1 MHARR
6 IGGMRFA
13 GIAALS
19 ASVAL
24 AVNALAADS
33 TLAAASG
40 TNGKAGSGTG
50 DWPQWGGTDA
60 RTMASPA
67 KGIPESFDPGP
78 KLKTGEYELS
88 KGKNVKWVARLGSYC
103 CGTPTVS
110 GGKVFVG
117 TNNVAPRDPK
127 YKGERGV
134 VMCFEEATGK
144 FLWQCALP
152 AIPKMGNANM
162 FFAQL
167 GICSSPLVD
176 GERVY
181 FVTNRAELLCV
192 STNGLGDG
200 KNEGP
205 YKDEALLYAPFVGLQ
220 LNPELVQNGRIVRAK
235 KGLPIWVWKQ
245 PTDPVTLS
253 ATDADVIWR
262 YDMLNDLPCW
272 VQDAASC
279 SPLVH
284 GDYLYVCTPN
294 GVEESHRILP
304 TPDAPAIIV
313 MDKKTGKVVAT
324 DDAKIGP
331 RTLHGSWSSPSLGQ
345 AGGKTLLFLAAPD
358 GVCYAFDPKPVPS
371 ESGGVGTLKK
381 VWSFDG
387 NLQKNRFTDPRK
399 CNYASHN
406 KPGAEGPSEY
416 IATPAFHEGRVY
428 VANGQDPRHGPG
440 PAVLSCID
448 ASKEGDITDSGK
460 VWQYTDLNRTLSTVS
475 IADGLLFIG
484 DLKGAVHCLDAA
496 TGKPYWVHPTES
508 PMWGSTFAVDGKVF
522 VGNEKGDLWVLA
534 ASKELK
540 VLSKINLGAPIY
552 ATPIVAN
559 GVLYVAT
566 NKHLFA
572 VQQTNRQ
579 DAKDAK

>member
-1 MHARR
+1 LLSSLFLC
-6 IGGMRFA
+6 GFLSWLLLA
-13 GIAALS
+13 G
-19 ASVAL
+19 
-24 AVNALAADS
+24 
-33 TLAAASG
+33 AAA
-40 TNGKAGSGTG
+40 A
-50 DWPQWGGTDA
+50 DWPQWGGTDG
-60 RTMASPA
+60 RNMASPA
-67 KGIPESFDPGP
+67 QGIPETFDPGP
-78 KLKTGEYELS
+78 KLPGGAFDAS
-88 KGKNVKWVARLGSYC
+88 RAKNVKWTARLGSYC

-110 GGKVFVG
+110 GGKIFVG

-162 FFAQL
+162 FFTQL
-167 GICSSPLVD
+167 GVCSSPALD
-176 GERVY
+176 GGRAY
-181 FVTNRAELLCV
+181 FVTNRAEVLCV
-192 STNGLGDG
+192 SAAGLGDG
-200 KNEGP
+200 KDAGGTPALQNEGP

-220 LNPELVQNGRIVRAK
+220 LNPELTQNGRIQRAK
-235 KGLPIWVWKQ
+235 KGLPIWVWKT
-245 PTDPVTLS
+245 PEPVTLS
-253 ATDADVIWR
+253 PTDADVIWR
-262 YDMLNDLPCW
+262 YDMLNELPCW

-284 GDYLYVCTPN
+284 GDYVYVNTPN
-294 GVEESHRILP
+294 GVDESHRNLP
-304 TPDAPAIIV
+304 TPDCPALIV
-313 MDKKTGKVVAT
+313 LDKKTGKLVAA

-345 AGGKTLLFLAAPD
+345 VGGKTLLFVAAAD
-358 GVCYAFDPKPVPS
+358 GVCYAFDPTPVRS
-371 ESGGVGTLKK
+371 ENGDARAANSEQRLPVAPGIIKK
-381 VWSFDG
+381 VWQFDG
-387 NLQKNRFTDPRK
+387 NLAKNRFTDPRK

-406 KPGAEGPSEY
+406 KPGVEGPSEY

-440 PAVLSCID
+440 TSVLSCID

-460 VWQYTDLNRTLSTVS
+460 VWQYTGLNRTLSTVS
-475 IADGLLFIG
+475 IASGLVFIG

-496 TGKPYWVHPTES
+496 TGKPYWVHQTES

-522 VGNEKGDLWVLA
+522 VGNERGDLYVLA
-534 ASKELK
+534 AAKELK
-540 VLSKINLGAPIY
+540 VLTKLNLGAAIY
-552 ATPIVAN
+552 ATPIEAN

-572 VQQTNRQ
+572 VQQANRQ